1 MAQVSQTE
9 VVNFLAD
16 PASHG
21 GSAVTRI
28 DTHASVVF
36 LAGDLAYKLKRAI
49 RYSYLD
55 YSTVEARRRACEA
68 ELALNRRT
76 APEIYLRVSPICKNA
91 DGVLQLDGSGT
102 VIDWVVV
109 MRRFDDEL
117 LFDRL
122 AQRGSLTLGHMLELA
137 GEVADFHRAAEVDRQ
152 AGGAMAIAEVIRG
165 NLANL
170 SAHAPGIFA
179 VADIEALRQR
189 SEVAMGR
196 VSGLLDRR
204 RAEGCVRLCHGDLH
218 LRNVC
223 LIAGRPV
230 LFDCIEFS
238 RELACIDVLY
248 DLAFLLM
255 DLEERHLRPLAN
267 AVFNRYLDLTDEG
280 GGSSAIPLFLSIR
293 AAVRAHVTAT
303 AAKLNTV
310 PETRDRL
317 AAEARQYLQLALE
330 LIQPV
335 GPVLIAIGGLS
346 GTGKTTLAYN
356 LAPRFGAAPGA
367 RVLRTDILA
376 QAAGWRT
383 AYRAPAGRRLYRRGD
398 TTGLR
403 SSVRTVCG
411 HPGERPWCD
420 RRWRFRAGER
430 APGHRGD
437 RSGPGCAVCRS
448 LARSAPAGAGAACR
462 RPTSRCVRRHSG
474 SGSPA
479 ARLRNRSYVLA
490 PHRCPGFRERS
501 CRTGLGRHQPFA
513 GASLTSGTKATDST
527 GCSCT
532 SPAADFVT
540 SIRVW

>member
-1 MAQVSQTE
+1 MPQVSQTE

-28 DTHASVVF
+28 ETHASVVF
-36 LAGDLAYKLKRAI
+36 LAGDLAYKLKRAV

-68 ELALNRRT
+68 EITLNRRT
-76 APEIYLRVSPICKNA
+76 APEIYLRASSICKNA

-102 VIDWVVV
+102 AIDWVVV
-109 MRRFDDEL
+109 MRRFDDKL

-152 AGGAMAIAEVIRG
+152 AGGAMPIAEVIRG

-170 SAHAPGIFA
+170 SAHAPVIFA
-179 VADIEALRQR
+179 AADIEALRQR
-189 SEVAMGR
+189 SEIAMEQ

-280 GGSSAIPLFLSIR
+280 GGIPAIPLFLSMR

-303 AAKLNTV
+303 AAKLDT
-310 PETRDRL
+310 ERERRDGL
-317 AAEARQYLQLALE
+317 AAEARQYLQLALDV
-330 LIQPV
+330 IQPV
-335 GPVLIAIGGLS
+335 SPLLIAIGGLS

-356 LAPRFGAAPGA
+356 LAPRLGAAPGA
-367 RVLRTDILA
+367 RVLRTDIL
-376 QAAGWRT
+376 RK
-383 AYRAPAGRRLYRRGD
+383 RL
-398 TTGLR
+398 
-403 SSVRTVCG
+403 
-411 HPGERPWCD
+411 
-420 RRWRFRAGER
+420 AGEQFT
-430 APGHRGD
+430 
-437 RSGPGCAVCRS
+437 
-448 LARSAPAGAGAACR
+448 ARLPGAAYTEQATKR
-462 RPTSRCVRRHSG
+462 VYEALFAQSAAMLASG
-474 SGSPA
+474 HGAIADGVFAQENERQAIEAIA
-479 ARLRNRSYVLA
+479 AR
-490 PHRCPGFRERS
+490 REV
-501 CRTGLGRHQPFA
+501 PFA
-513 GASLTSGTKATDST
+513 GLWLEAPLSVLEQRVELRRADASDATVDVVRRQQDYEIGHMSWIRLDAR
-527 GCSCT
+527 G
-532 SPAADFVT
+532 AASEVAERAWAA
-540 SIRVW
+540 IRPFLKPH

>member
-1 MAQVSQTE
+1 VARFSQTD

-16 PASHG
+16 PATHG
-21 GSAVTRI
+21 GSPVTRI

-55 YSTVEARRRACEA
+55 YSAVEARRQACEA
-68 ELALNRRT
+68 EVSLNRRT
-76 APEIYLRVSPICKNA
+76 APDIYLRASPICENA
-91 DGVLQLDGSGT
+91 DCALRIGGTGT

-122 AQRGSLTLGHMLELA
+122 AQRGALTLDHILELA
-137 GEVADFHRAAEVDRQ
+137 GEIANFHRAAEVDRQ
-152 AGGAMAIAEVIRG
+152 AGGATAIAEVISG

-179 VADIEALRQR
+179 IVDIEVLRER
-189 SEVAMGR
+189 SEIALQQ

-204 RAEGCVRLCHGDLH
+204 RADGRVHLCHGDLH

-223 LIAGRPV
+223 LIAGKPV

-255 DLEERHLRPLAN
+255 DLEERHLRGLAN

-280 GGSSAIPLFLSIR
+280 GGVQAMPLFLSIR

-335 GPVLIAIGGLS
+335 EPVLIAIGGLS

-367 RVLRTDILA
+367 RVLRTDILRKRLAGEQLTARLPAAAYTDEATQRAYEALFA
-376 QAAGWRT
+376 QSASILASGHGAIADGVFARENERQVIEAIAAGQ
-383 AYRAPAGRRLYRRGD
+383 D
-398 TTGLR
+398 
-403 SSVRTVCG
+403 V
-411 HPGERPWCD
+411 
-420 RRWRFRAGER
+420 
-430 APGHRGD
+430 
-437 RSGPGCAVCRS
+437 
-448 LARSAPAGAGAACR
+448 
-462 RPTSRCVRRHSG
+462 
-474 SGSPA
+474 
-479 ARLRNRSYVLA
+479 
-490 PHRCPGFRERS
+490 
-501 CRTGLGRHQPFA
+501 PFA
-513 GASLTSGTKATDST
+513 GLWLEAPLPVLEQRVEGRRADASDATVEVVRRQQDYEIGRMSWRRIDAR
-527 GCSCT
+527 GSASEVAERAWAAI
-532 SPAADFVT
+532 SPLLEPH
-540 SIRVW
+540 